1 MTPDW
6 KDEWGGHHEIWTGNP
21 EKDKNA
27 KKTHSHSPRFN
38 RFFIDENVVR
48 GPYQSVRKVDCPS
61 DVEGRCAIRFFYYIS
76 SSDLPHLLLYG
87 KAGTGKTTLAK
98 LLIKNIECDYLY
110 INASDENNVET
121 VRTKVKNFASTIGF
135 KDMKVI
141 ILDECDYITPNA
153 QAALRNLMETF
164 SKHCRFIL
172 TCNYVERIIDPIQ
185 SRCQSFQIIPP
196 SRNEVA
202 KHLHNIL
209 VEENV
214 MDTPEDI
221 KILVESGYPDIR
233 RVINSAQRNV
243 VNGKLKLDTTSII
256 QNDYKLKLIKILET
270 KSKKDAFTD
279 IRKLLA
285 DNQITDFADLFR
297 LLYDEVDGYG
307 KGHVAECILIIARY
321 ELSDGQVVDK
331 EINAMAMLI
340 ELLGVIK

>member
-1 MTPDW
+1 MSNSLWVEKYRP
-6 KDEWGGHHEIWTGNP
+6 KNLENYIGN
-21 EKDKNA
+21 EHLK
-27 KKTHSHSPRFN
+27 S
-38 RFFIDENVVR
+38 
-48 GPYQSVRKVDCPS
+48 KVEHYLES
-61 DVEGRCAIRFFYYIS
+61 GDV
-76 SSDLPHLLLYG
+76 PHLLLYG

-98 LLIKNIECDYLY
+98 LIINNIECDYLY
-110 INASDENNVET
+110 INASDENNVDT

-135 KDMKVI
+135 KDTKVI

-196 SRNEVA
+196 SKQEVA
-202 KHLHNIL
+202 KHLHKIL
-209 VEENV
+209 VKENV
-214 MDTPEDI
+214 IDKPEDI
-221 KILVESGYPDIR
+221 KILVETGYPDIR
-233 RVINSAQRNV
+233 RIINSAQRNV
-243 VNGKLKLDTTSII
+243 VGNQLKLDTSSII
-256 QNDYKLKLIKILET
+256 QNDYKLKLVKILET
-270 KSKKDAFTD
+270 QDKKTAFKE
-279 IRKLLA
+279 IRQLLA
-285 DNQITDFADLFR
+285 DNKVTDFADLFR
-297 LLYDEVDGYG
+297 LLYDEVDTWG

>member
-1 MTPDW
+1 MKQHTLFVEKYRPNTLDNY
-6 KDEWGGHHEIWTGNP
+6 IGNQHL
-21 EKDKNA
+21 K
-27 KKTHSHSPRFN
+27 S
-38 RFFIDENVVR
+38 
-48 GPYQSVRKVDCPS
+48 KVKHYLES
-61 DVEGRCAIRFFYYIS
+61 G
-76 SSDLPHLLLYG
+76 DLPHLLLYG

-98 LLIKNIECDYLY
+98 LLVKNIDCDYLY

-121 VRTKVKNFASTIGF
+121 VRTKVKDFASTIGF

-196 SRNEVA
+196 SKQEVA

-209 VEENV
+209 VQENV

-221 KILVESGYPDIR
+221 KILVETGYPDIR

-243 VNGKLKLDTTSII
+243 VGGKIKLDTSSII

-270 KSKKDAFTD
+270 QDKKTAFKE
-279 IRKLLA
+279 IRQLLL
-285 DNQITDFADLFR
+285 DNQITDYADLFR
-297 LLYDEVDGYG
+297 LLYDEVDTWG